1 MPPDVRTPQTYAAL
15 IAMCVIWGST
25 FLAIRLGNESVPPMW
40 AATIRLTLATPLFVL
55 AAWAAGASMGG
66 GAALRAALGYGIF
79 NYGVNFVLLY
89 WGEQRVP
96 SGTAAVMYATVP
108 LTTAIF
114 ASVLDVH
121 VFEQRQLA
129 ASIVGLVG
137 VAVVFRGELGSGAP
151 VAALIAVFGGATA
164 SALSSVILKK
174 GPPQSTWVV
183 NAIGAAAGAV
193 ICLAASLVLGEPRE
207 LPRTVAAW
215 AQILYLVAAGNLGAY
230 ALYGW
235 LITKWNVVRINVV
248 ALVIPL
254 IAVVLGAVVR
264 GEAPPFETY
273 VGALLV
279 LSGVTLTLFPRR
291 AS

>member
-1 MPPDVRTPQTYAAL
+1 MPPDVRTPQAYAA
-15 IAMCVIWGST
+15 IVVMCLIWGST
-25 FLAIRLGNESVPPMW
+25 FLAIRVGNESVPPMW
-40 AATIRLTLATPLFVL
+40 AAAVRLMLATPLYVI
-55 AAWAAGASMGG
+55 AAWMTGARVGG
-66 GAALRAALGYGIF
+66 GAATRAALGYGIF

-96 SGTAAVMYATVP
+96 SGTAAVIYATIP

-121 VFEQRQLA
+121 VFERRQLA
-129 ASIVGLVG
+129 ASIVGLAG

-151 VAALIAVFGGATA
+151 VTALVAVFGGATA

-193 ICLAASLVLGEPRE
+193 ICLAASVALGEPRE
-207 LPRTVAAW
+207 WPGTVQAW
-215 AQILYLVAAGNLGAY
+215 APILYLVAAGNLGAY

-254 IAVVLGAVVR
+254 IAVVLGAAIR

-279 LSGVTLTLFPRR
+279 LSGVTLTLLRR
-291 AS
+291 